1 MKNKGVDLMS
11 LAFIN
16 TDMTQPKSITTQE
29 QKVLKPNDSKVE
41 TQSQQTQQT
50 ESSSDSKKLIDFISD
65 SVGVDKSMAH
75 ISFSKDDST
84 GDIVIKIIDNKTDEV
99 IKQIPPEAIVELR
112 KRLSDFQGLFLDKK
126 A

>member
-1 MKNKGVDLMS
+1 VDLMS

-29 QKVLKPNDSKVE
+29 QKVLKTNDNKVE
-41 TQSQQTQQT
+41 SQSQQTQQT
-50 ESSSDSKKLIDFISD
+50 ESSLDSKKFIDTISD
-65 SVGVDKSMAH
+65 SVGVDRSMAH
-75 ISFSKDDST
+75 ISFSKDDNT